1 MGPLFS
7 ALLMLPALLLA
18 GLLMGALARRV
29 GRRRAW
35 HLGAG
40 AVAGLLGMALALSPL
55 TQETL
60 TAPWQI
66 GAYAIAVVLGALLG
80 AGLCAGMCAGMCA
93 GLCAGLCARLF
104 GAIAAARAR
113 RGTPTDAAR

>member
-35 HLGAG
+35 GLGAG
-40 AVAGLLGMALALSPL
+40 AVAGLFGMALALSPL
-55 TQETL
+55 TRETL

-80 AGLCAGMCAGMCA
+80 ALLGAGLCAGM
-93 GLCAGLCARLF
+93 CARLF

>member
-18 GLLMGALARRV
+18 GLLMGALPRRV

-35 HLGAG
+35 RLGAG
-40 AVAGLLGMALALSPL
+40 AVAGLFGMVLALSPL
-55 TQETL
+55 TRETL

-80 AGLCAGMCAGMCA
+80 AGLCAGMCA
-93 GLCAGLCARLF
+93 RLF

-113 RGTPTDAAR
+113 RGTPTDTAR